1 MPALSPNA
9 ATDVSDDP
17 AGYPIELERE
27 VAGAEGLRYHVRPIR
42 PDDAERLV
50 AFHRQLS
57 PHSVYMRFFTF
68 HPDADATPRW
78 RASRPWT
85 TSIAWRSWRRS
96 VTASSQSVAS
106 TAHPAGPRRRSRS
119 SWPTSTSTTGSV
131 SLLLDELARAG
142 WQRGVEVFKAETLAE
157 NSAMLDVF
165 RHAGFPVT
173 SGIEYGTVTLRFP
186 IAPTDDY
193 RAALAA
199 REATRQVPP
208 EAPAVTTLVVA
219 GPTGIA
225 EHDGGTYHPEQPSR
239 LFAAMDGVRALG
251 LEDEVVYPP
260 IAEASVAELSRVHA
274 PAYLAELEA
283 FCARGGGDIDPDTYA
298 RPDSWTAAR
307 RAARRRP
314 GGTGRARTPGGGR
327 GLRAGPPARAPR
339 HRRSGHGV
347 LSGQQRRRGSG
358 VAHRAG

>member
-1 MPALSPNA
+1 MDVTEESRMPALSPNA

-17 AGYPIELERE
+17 AGYPTEFERE

-68 HPDADATPRW
+68 HPTLSGTEIARFTTVDYVDRLALVATVGDRLVAVGRFDRAAGQTEAEVAFVVADEYQHHG
-78 RASRPWT
+78 
-85 TSIAWRSWRRS
+85 I
-96 VTASSQSVAS
+96 
-106 TAHPAGPRRRSRS
+106 G
-119 SWPTSTSTTGSV
+119 

-208 EAPAVTTLVVA
+208 EA
-219 GPTGIA
+219 
-225 EHDGGTYHPEQPSR
+225 
-239 LFAAMDGVRALG
+239 
-251 LEDEVVYPP
+251 
-260 IAEASVAELSRVHA
+260 SV
-274 PAYLAELEA
+274 
-283 FCARGGGDIDPDTYA
+283 
-298 RPDSWTAAR
+298 
-307 RAARRRP
+307 
-314 GGTGRARTPGGGR
+314 
-327 GLRAGPPARAPR
+327 
-339 HRRSGHGV
+339 
-347 LSGQQRRRGSG
+347 
-358 VAHRAG
+358 